1 METTQLNIRMSK
13 LLIGD
18 IEIISKLLKVN
29 KSDWI
34 RSTLAKNAAEDKSR
48 LLMEL
53 GNLYV
58 DGILSKHDIEKIV
71 GKDIA
76 KKMDVLAKIA
86 EKSVAE
92 GAAYGKKIKTQTQR
106 N

>member
-1 METTQLNIRMSK
+1 MQI
-13 LLIGD
+13 
-18 IEIISKLLKVN
+18 
-29 KSDWI
+29 
-34 RSTLAKNAAEDKSR
+34 
-48 LLMEL
+48 LMEL

-58 DGILSKHDIEKIV
+58 DGILSKHDIEKVV

-92 GAAYGKKIKTQTQR
+92 GAAYGKNQ
-106 N
+106 NLGVESL